1 MGSWK
6 VTLCAS
12 VAAGVATLAPAAYG
26 GYAADPAGGGSVS
39 VTPSSPAPGADVAL
53 RVSGCVGTTATATS
67 SAFVSDARLAGADG
81 TLAGET
87 RIRSTV
93 EPGSYDVRITC
104 ADVQVKGTVTVSG
117 GSAAPY
123 APASPSAPASPIAPV
138 DAGGGGTA
146 HFASVE
152 VHGDGPGT
160 AHTVTGLI
168 LAGVAATAVALRST
182 RRSRR
187 TD

>member
-6 VTLCAS
+6 VTLCAGF
-12 VAAGVATLAPAAYG
+12 VAAVATLAPVA
-26 GYAADPAGGGSVS
+26 YAADPAGGGSVS

-53 RVSGCVGTTATATS
+53 RVSGCVGTTATAVS
-67 SAFVSDARLAGADG
+67 SAFVSDARLAGTDG
-81 TLAGET
+81 ALAGET

-104 ADVQVKGTVTVSG
+104 ADVQVKGTVTVAG
-117 GSAAPY
+117 GGPAAPY
-123 APASPSAPASPIAPV
+123 APASPYVSASPIAPV

-146 HFASVE
+146 HFASVD
-152 VHGDGPGT
+152 VHADGPGT

-168 LAGVAATAVALRST
+168 LAGVAATAVALRSG